1 MTDDRRRIL
10 DLLAQGKITA
20 DEAEKLL
27 NAVDAAPTPAAPA
40 PSVPAG
46 KAKYLRV
53 LVEDSSKGANTHVN
67 IRVPMQL
74 IRAGVKLS
82 ALMPR
87 EAQEKIDS
95 ALKDKG
101 MQFDLSSL
109 TPETLDQLVEGLNE
123 LTVNVDDEET
133 KVRIFC
139 E

>member
-53 LVEDSSKGANTHVN
+53 LVED
-67 IRVPMQL
+67 
-74 IRAGVKLS
+74 
-82 ALMPR
+82 
-87 EAQEKIDS
+87 
-95 ALKDKG
+95 
-101 MQFDLSSL
+101 
-109 TPETLDQLVEGLNE
+109 
-123 LTVNVDDEET
+123 
-133 KVRIFC
+133 
-139 E
+139 